1 MTFFSALFNR
11 PSAAQAPARPARQ
24 RDKPFAGPAEV
35 EDTMP
40 LVEVLAL
47 LGPALVLE
55 NGTFIRMLEVA
66 PVDLERGDHSVK
78 EYYWMAFAQALR
90 RLRAS
95 AAWQIVISSRS
106 QDTQAYL
113 ERWTN
118 AEREWQAL
126 AERASDPAVR
136 ARRLRLARSARET
149 AAFLTA
155 LRETL
160 NPMQQ
165 RYLLVIPHNPFME
178 VVTKKPKARVLDE
191 ANISRALEALE
202 EQVRLARSLLSDVG
216 LPVVELDGP
225 AMCQAIW
232 EHYHHPPTVA
242 GSGLTSSEALG
253 GAQPVRDLSY
263 EPPSAEAYL
272 AAAGEAEQLADLI
285 APSLV
290 EEEVSYVRV
299 GEVVARGYQI
309 YDFDSRQP
317 VDLGAILSFPG
328 DVTHALYLTASDP
341 VALRQR
347 FKQKE
352 TELRAN
358 AVTNQRRGVITDF
371 TNAAMIGAVE
381 QARAEMEIALQAPFD
396 LHWFAL
402 VWANDVNGLERQCRQ
417 FEAALKLRDLRYYPA
432 TRRHLSVLQSTRPV
446 ARMTYRVKP
455 RIMSAD
461 SLGSF
466 FPFVRREYFDP
477 EGWHFGVHRGNGM
490 LVCLEPFGDGSANAS
505 QLVVASPRA
514 GKSVYLKDQVEKA
527 LALGH
532 RAFVI
537 DPERE
542 YLRLAADFHAPYI
555 ELAAYRTPR
564 RVTIEPDH
572 EDGLVVGLRQ
582 LVEQYTAIAVTKPDQ
597 AHLEALA
604 SAYESAL
611 ASAGI
616 LADQPGTWR
625 REPPEVAEVLA
636 RLQKDANPA
645 AQEVARVLAYTDA
658 AAARSGHTLNVMD
671 LNLRSED
678 PWRSST
684 ESLAAFVEAILSEK
698 LDAGLFNV
706 LAESYRATLQKWG
719 VAEGDPAS
727 WHRDRMPVL
736 SDLVAT
742 LKASPNPR
750 AHELGE
756 VLGQYAH
763 GLYADLFNHRT
774 NVDISSAPLVV
785 FGLRSLRE
793 NVEDTLASVVTWLVL
808 RLIWN
813 EIVASGDSRQPTH
826 VIVDEAKYVLS
837 YPGAAHRLESMAR
850 SFPKYL
856 AALYLATQD
865 MDSLLRSPE
874 SSVIANITQ
883 IKLFLKQTNAEVAR
897 GLGRIFQLS
906 EAEQHDLL
914 HVGKGEGLLVFD
926 NGLRVPIYAA
936 VNPLRLDWLSSN
948 SAQQQ
953 AIARASG
960 RRSLPVV

>member
-1 MTFFSALFNR
+1 VTLFSTLFKR
-11 PSAAQAPARPARQ
+11 PLVAQSPSRVARR
-24 RDKPFAGPAEV
+24 REKPFASPAEV
-35 EDTMP
+35 EDTIP

-47 LGPALVLE
+47 VGPALVLE

-66 PVDLERGDHSVK
+66 PVDLERGDRSVK
-78 EYYWMAFAQALR
+78 EHYWQAFAQALR
-90 RLRAS
+90 RLHAP
-95 AAWQIVISSRS
+95 AAWQIVVSSRP
-106 QDTQAYL
+106 QDIQAYL
-113 ERWTN
+113 ERWIS
-118 AEREWQAL
+118 AEHEWQAL
-126 AERASDPAVR
+126 AERADDPAVR
-136 ARRLRLARSARET
+136 ARRLRLARSAGET
-149 AAFLTA
+149 MAFLTA
-155 LRETL
+155 LRESL

-165 RYLLVIPHNPFME
+165 RYLVVIPHNPFVE
-178 VVTKKPKARVLDE
+178 VVTKKPRERVLDE

-202 EQVRLARSLLSDVG
+202 EQIRLAHSMFSDVG
-216 LPVVELDGP
+216 LPVIELDGL

-232 EHYHHPPTVA
+232 EHYHYPPTVA
-242 GSGLTSSEALG
+242 GSGHTSSEALG
-253 GAQPVRDLSY
+253 GALPVHELSY
-263 EPPSAEAYL
+263 EPPSAEAFL
-272 AAAGEAEQLADLI
+272 TAAGESEQLADLI

-290 EEEVSYVRV
+290 EEEVNYVRV
-299 GEVVARGYQI
+299 GEAVARGYQI

-328 DVTHALYLTASDP
+328 DVTHALYLAASDP
-341 VALRQR
+341 VAIRQR

-358 AVTNQRRGVITDF
+358 AVTNQRRGVVTDF
-371 TNAAMIGAVE
+371 ANAAMIGTVE
-381 QARAEMEIALQAPFD
+381 QALAEIEITLQSPFD

-402 VWANDVNGLERQCRQ
+402 VWANDVASLERQCRQ
-417 FEAALKLRDLRYYPA
+417 FEAVLKLRDIRYYPA
-432 TRRHLSVLQSTRPV
+432 TRRHLGLLQSTRPM

-466 FPFVRREYFDP
+466 FPFVRREYFTP

-490 LVCLEPFGDGSANAS
+490 LVCLEPFADGSANAS
-505 QLVVASPRA
+505 QLVIASPRA
-514 GKSVYLKDQVEKA
+514 GKSVYLKGQVEKA
-527 LALGH
+527 LTLGH
-532 RAFVI
+532 RVFVI

-555 ELAAYRTPR
+555 ELAAHRAPR
-564 RVTIEPDH
+564 RVTIEPDQD
-572 EDGLVVGLRQ
+572 DGLVVGLRE
-582 LVEQYTAIAVTKPDQ
+582 LVEQYTAIAVTGPNQ
-597 AHLEALA
+597 AQLEALV
-604 SAYESAL
+604 SAYDSAL
-611 ASAGI
+611 AEAGI
-616 LADQPGTWR
+616 LADQPETWR
-625 REPPEVAEVLA
+625 CEAPEVAEVLA
-636 RLQKDANPA
+636 YLRKDSDPA
-645 AQEVARVLAYTDA
+645 AHEVARVLTYTDA
-658 AAARSGHTLNVMD
+658 ASGGHTLNIMD

-678 PWRSST
+678 PWRSAT
-684 ESLAAFVEAILSEK
+684 ESLAAFVEAILGEK
-698 LDAGLFNV
+698 LDAGLFNA
-706 LAESYRATLQKWG
+706 LAETYQATLQKWG
-719 VAEGDPAS
+719 VTEGDPAS

-756 VLGQYAH
+756 VLSQYAH

-837 YPGAAHRLESMAR
+837 YPGAARRLEGMAR

-883 IKLFLKQTNAEVAR
+883 IKLFLKQENAEVVR

-906 EAEQHDLL
+906 EAEQQDLL
-914 HVGKGEGLLVFD
+914 RVGKGEGLLVFD
-926 NGLRVPIYAA
+926 NGLRVPIYTA

-953 AIARASG
+953 AVARASG
-960 RRSLPVV
+960 RRSQPVR